1 MNVTFSPI
9 IFVSWPWPKSKLRI
23 FDEKLERLCYRRFDY
38 KKIGLL
44 GAGGATVAAVNLPTA
59 ANSDDDE
66 EEVEVDHVSLY
77 ISTQIFARV
86 HILYKYIC
94 TSTFVQVH

>member
-1 MNVTFSPI
+1 M
-9 IFVSWPWPKSKLRI
+9 
-23 FDEKLERLCYRRFDY
+23 LERLCYRRFDY

-66 EEVEVDHVSLY
+66 EEVEVDHVS
-77 ISTQIFARV
+77 
-86 HILYKYIC
+86 
-94 TSTFVQVH
+94 